1 MTNLP
6 QECGTVL
13 TAGGF
18 EPRKSLAFTDV
29 DCLVFAGLYHLAP
42 GVPNALK
49 IVKPATVI
57 RWHRA
62 GFRAYWRKDQ
72 GRARAGHRHRLSY
85 AGSFAMSVWPTRSGV
100 RRESM
105 VSCLN
110 SALRSVRPRSPST
123 WSRRGAHHRRA
134 GERSFNNHAEG
145 VAALDLFV
153 VPTLSFRLLFGM
165 LMLRHDRREILWLG
179 VTAHPTAEWIA
190 QQVTEAFGWDK
201 PPKYLL
207 RDRDQ
212 AYGDAFMSRIR
223 AMGIRDRPTAARS
236 PWQNGY
242 CEWAIGSI
250 RRDCLDHVIVL
261 GERHLLHLLRCYAS
275 YYNRSRTRLSLNKD
289 APTRRPVHALGSI
302 EARPVPGGLHH
313 HYVRI

>member
-1 MTNLP
+1 
-6 QECGTVL
+6 
-13 TAGGF
+13 
-18 EPRKSLAFTDV
+18 
-29 DCLVFAGLYHLAP
+29 
-42 GVPNALK
+42 
-49 IVKPATVI
+49 
-57 RWHRA
+57 
-62 GFRAYWRKDQ
+62 
-72 GRARAGHRHRLSY
+72 
-85 AGSFAMSVWPTRSGV
+85 
-100 RRESM
+100 M
-105 VSCLN
+105 VSYLS
-110 SALRSVRPRSPST
+110 SALRSGRPRSPST

-223 AMGIRDRPTAARS
+223 SMGIRDRPTAARS

-275 YYNRSRTRLSLNKD
+275 YLQSEPNTPVLEQGCADEATSSRPREHRSKAR
-289 APTRRPVHALGSI
+289 PRRPASSLRSYLISDREGW
-302 EARPVPGGLHH
+302 
-313 HYVRI
+313 